1 MEYYLLKQQKLIAK
15 YLEIRSLES
24 KEKADIGKMLNYMY
38 AELVSSIKNQ
48 IKDGPCKDIVETF
61 VEKVMSKTTL

>member
-1 MEYYLLKQQKLIAK
+1 MTK

-24 KEKADIGKMLNYMY
+24 KEKADLAKMLNYTY

-61 VEKVMSKTTL
+61 VEKIISKTTL

>member
-1 MEYYLLKQQKLIAK
+1 LEYYLLKQQKLIAK

-38 AELVSSIKNQ
+38 AELASSIKNQ